1 MQGSHMNYLLKTN
14 NIMGETPIFPIRLP
28 KAIKDRLRERA
39 KEDNTTMA
47 HVVTE
52 ALNQYLK
59 S

>member
-1 MQGSHMNYLLKTN
+1 MNYLLKTN